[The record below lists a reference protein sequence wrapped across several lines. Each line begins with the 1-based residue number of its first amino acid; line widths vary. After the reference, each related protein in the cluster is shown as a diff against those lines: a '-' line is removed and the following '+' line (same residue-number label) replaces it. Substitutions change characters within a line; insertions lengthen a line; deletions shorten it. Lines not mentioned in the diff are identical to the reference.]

1 MTRGSSTRGS
11 AHVSNRIF
19 LGRKCVEA
27 IFREHATRKRSR
39 CKKEKNTVSE
49 GLAVRRHA
57 RRDRELANRKP
68 ARAGKEADEAKK
80 GSGCS

>member
-39 CKKEKNTVSE
+39 CKKEKIHFQK
-49 GLAVRRHA
+49 GLWFGVTRHA
-57 RRDRELANRKP
+57 RRDRERSCS
-68 ARAGKEADEAKK
+68 RAGKEADEAKK